1 MTAQVIAFQP
11 SRYTILRDASEIAL
25 NTDAPKNVRRDACAL
40 LNAYGDWQHHLIA
53 REVMATLNAIQGGD
67 ISDGA
72 QRIARQVQAFE
83 HDCPTVWAGYN
94 TRTIREDRRKAARPA
109 VMALL
114 LALGWVLAIVLATA
128 VVAEDTSVRVAATL
142 AQAEKM
148 GGM

>member
-11 SRYTILRDASEIAL
+11 SRYTILRDTSEIAL

-83 HDCPTVWAGYN
+83 HDQPTVWAGYN
-94 TRTIREDRRKAARPA
+94 ARTIREDRRRAARPA

-114 LALGWVLAIVLATA
+114 LALGWALAIVLATA
-128 VVAEDTSVRVAATL
+128 VVAEDTSARVAATL
-142 AQAEKM
+142 AQAEQM